1 MREEGGGRS
10 RVGAAPSLLP
20 PPSQGASMSLIDLS
34 GKAALVTG
42 GSRGIGAATAVM
54 LAEAGASVAITY
66 RERKAAA
73 DEVLDRIAEVGGG
86 GPPARLPARPS
97 ISIQADVS
105 QREDNERAVEGA
117 RAAFGRLD
125 MFVANAGIWPP
136 DDVAVRDMD
145 DARWK
150 RTLGVNLDSVFF
162 GCRAALKVL
171 QPGGRMVIVSS
182 TAGQR
187 GEAFHA
193 DYAATKGAIISFV
206 KSLAVEAAS
215 DDITVNA
222 VAPGWIDTEM
232 SAGPYGRDGGAGRKA
247 IEAGIPLGRI
257 ATAADVAGPIVFLC
271 SELAR
276 QVTGEIVNVNGGSV
290 LCG

>member
-1 MREEGGGRS
+1 
-10 RVGAAPSLLP
+10 
-20 PPSQGASMSLIDLS
+20 MSLIDLS

-42 GSRGIGAATAVM
+42 GSRGVGAATAVM
-54 LAEAGASVAITY
+54 LAKAGASVAITY
-66 RERKAAA
+66 KERKSAAQ
-73 DEVLDRIAEVGGG
+73 EVLDRIAEVWGG
-86 GPPARLPARPS
+86 GPPARLLVRPS

-105 QREDNERAVEGA
+105 RREDNERAVEAA

-125 MFVANAGIWPP
+125 IFVANAGIWPP

-145 DARWK
+145 DARW
-150 RTLGVNLDSVFF
+150 RHTLGVNLDSVFY
-162 GCRAALKVL
+162 GCRAAMNAIER
-171 QPGGRMVIVSS
+171 GGGGVGWGRIVIVTS

-187 GEAFHA
+187 GEAYHA

-206 KSLAVEAAS
+206 KSLAVEAAK
-215 DDITVNA
+215 DDITVNG

-232 SAGPYGRDGGAGRKA
+232 SAGPYGRDGGAGRQA

-257 ATAADVAGPIVFLC
+257 ATAEDVAGPIVFLC